1 MYHQAASNCSFQTA
15 TAQCSSSFSAGVGSA
30 FIGCSSDGTYHNEDV
45 WLGPQFLLF
54 PDFSEI
60 KTEGLKLDFP
70 GLAVVRHDP
79 QLYRASG
86 GGLKLWPSAV
96 AGPSLGRPVM
106 RPGRSMS
113 RQTRRYPWRPLKAA
127 SRLAA
132 LQQAEAQQLARI
144 EVKLAV

>member
-30 FIGCSSDGTYHNEDV
+30 FIGCSSDGTSHNEDV

-79 QLYRASG
+79 QLYRRLEAASSFG
-86 GGLKLWPSAV
+86 RR
-96 AGPSLGRPVM
+96 PSLGLHLAALSCGPAGACQ
-106 RPGRSMS
+106 GRQGGILGG
-113 RQTRRYPWRPLKAA
+113 RKAA